1 MYEKALIAIIFV
13 YCISSGVFIAQYLA
27 GDIMGLELTNY
38 NGTSI
43 KSTLIDTN
51 NIAAFNNA
59 TKNIGEG
66 DYTITDVA
74 TAFIAAGNVV
84 KELLLLLTGT
94 YIFSLLLALGI
105 PFPIVALMFIPYG
118 FLLGRAIIA
127 YIRGL

>member
-1 MYEKALIAIIFV
+1 M